1 MSCSGL
7 GQAVLP
13 KANPCEFER
22 VAGLDSIS
30 LPCLLLPVCN
40 GRITVFEV
48 GRQLNYVPP
57 YFTMEEKIAL
67 FYRHR
72 LGYDVEEV

>member
-1 MSCSGL
+1 MSCSDP
-7 GQAVLP
+7 GQAVLS

-30 LPCLLLPVCN
+30 LLCLLLPVCS

-57 YFTMEEKIAL
+57 YFNMEEKIAL